1 VHLATDVVNAERAV
15 DLQQEHAEP
24 VGSVNHALSHYCEEK
39 YAKDISITEVFPAKV
54 DPTVKSS
61 PI

>member
-1 VHLATDVVNAERAV
+1 LATDVVNAERAV

-24 VGSVNHALSHYCEEK
+24 VGSVNQALSHYYEEK
-39 YAKDISITEVFPAKV
+39 YANDISITEDFPGKV
-54 DPTVKSS
+54 DPTAKSL